1 MTTKDIVREVLEKDP
16 KERTDE
22 DLDILFEFMQ
32 SFPVIFLFCF
42 HLKINTF
49 FFQFKLLVLFSLKIC
64 SFQKQDCINVNKL
77 QKIKL
82 IIYWPF

>member
-32 SFPVIFLFCF
+32 SFPVKLFVSKTKFNIKNLSKFALSKKKTTTKFVKC
-42 HLKINTF
+42 
-49 FFQFKLLVLFSLKIC
+49 
-64 SFQKQDCINVNKL
+64 KQNRK
-77 QKIKL
+77 K
-82 IIYWPF
+82 